1 MQNDAANLLAQLL
14 AKAIL
19 QSQDSALKL
28 AALEG
33 TVLKTHP
40 ELRTEYEG
48 ILARMNSDRAIQTNR
63 ESIESALERLRT
75 LLAQ

>member
-28 AALEG
+28 TALENI
-33 TVLKTHP
+33 VIRTHP
-40 ELRTEYEG
+40 ELRAEYEG

-63 ESIESALERLRT
+63 ESIEAALERLRT
-75 LLAQ
+75 MLAQ